1 MALENISNVSEVCS
15 GMLRI
20 VPRELHI
27 SKFSNPPPPLPTN
40 NVSKSVWLDLSP
52 KDYQNRGDDTKNYK
66 IVLGENP
73 PLPNQP
79 IRIQWIS

>member
-1 MALENISNVSEVCS
+1 MALENISNVPEVCS

-27 SKFSNPPPPLPTN
+27 SKFSNPSAPPLPTN

-52 KDYQNRGDDTKNYK
+52 QDYQNRGEDTKNYK
-66 IVLGENP
+66 IVLQYFLGP
-73 PLPNQP
+73 GLFPK
-79 IRIQWIS
+79 SS